1 MTVSQKSS
9 RSLAV
14 LSLVLFLTFLDTTIV
29 AVALASVQA
38 VLHAGIAELQWVV
51 GGYALVFAALMLT
64 FGKLGDRLGRRR
76 IMVAGMG
83 VFVLGSMVSALA
95 IDPAMLIIGRGVMG
109 LGAAASE
116 PGTLSMLRQ
125 IYPEE
130 SQRARALGVWAA
142 IAGLAIATGPV
153 VGGVLVG
160 LGGFRVLFWFN
171 VAAGLVVTLLTIRTL
186 PESFEAGSGVPDIRG
201 AVTGALSLALLVI
214 GVIEGES
221 QGYLSPVV
229 LILFIIGIVGAFGF
243 VRAELTASDPLLD
256 MRYLKIP
263 RFLVSLTTTFSVYF
277 AIVAVFFF
285 TALYLQLIE
294 GYSGYRVALI
304 FLPMTAGMVTASLS
318 AGRWVSKSGPR
329 MPITIGAVAAGA
341 GVLAA
346 DTALNGAVHVLIL
359 TGSLT
364 LAGLGF
370 GISVVPATSVA
381 LSVVPAK
388 HSGMAAA
395 MTNTAR
401 ALGVIVSVSV
411 LGSLL
416 NGELTSNLSHRLKLL
431 GIPANFRHIVISA
444 VETGGMPTGGSG
456 GIDQFEKA
464 YGPLVLKVI
473 NAAYE
478 SFHNGL
484 TIALIVAGVLMLMS
498 SVTAAA
504 IFRTEGKD
512 GDTR

>member
-1 MTVSQKSS
+1 M
-9 RSLAV
+9 
-14 LSLVLFLTFLDTTIV
+14 
-29 AVALASVQA
+29 
-38 VLHAGIAELQWVV
+38 
-51 GGYALVFAALMLT
+51 
-64 FGKLGDRLGRRR
+64 
-76 IMVAGMG
+76 
-83 VFVLGSMVSALA
+83 
-95 IDPAMLIIGRGVMG
+95 
-109 LGAAASE
+109 
-116 PGTLSMLRQ
+116 
-125 IYPEE
+125 
-130 SQRARALGVWAA
+130 
-142 IAGLAIATGPV
+142 
-153 VGGVLVG
+153 
-160 LGGFRVLFWFN
+160 
-171 VAAGLVVTLLTIRTL
+171 
-186 PESFEAGSGVPDIRG
+186 
-201 AVTGALSLALLVI
+201 
-214 GVIEGES
+214 
-221 QGYLSPVV
+221 SPVV

-329 MPITIGAVAAGA
+329 MPITIGAAAAGA